1 MFQADAMRRS
11 GNVSGRKEQRRF
23 MRLAQFMRPNEKGT
37 APPSLRD
44 RFAKVVRIELTLR
57 CLLALTA
64 RTQRSAIADY
74 SE

>member
-11 GNVSGRKEQRRF
+11 GNGSGREERRRV
-23 MRLAQFMRPNEKGT
+23 MRLAKIMWPNEKGT

-44 RFAKVVRIELTLR
+44 RFALVVRIEPTLR
-57 CLLALTA
+57 CLLACAA
-64 RTQRSAIADY
+64 RTQRSVIASY